1 MDAWEI
7 SGKKTMAVRIEFFS
21 VIVQVRAIEERFRG
35 GVAGFRDVCGDPPS
49 DGELVRMGAMNQ
61 YDLLEILHALERGGM
76 KGTCWRNGREHW
88 LDFCVV
94 DRCSGPTLPCEWIEV
109 DLEMGLVELKKD

>member
-1 MDAWEI
+1 M
-7 SGKKTMAVRIEFFS
+7 SVPIEFFS
-21 VIVQVRAIEERFRG
+21 VIVPVRAIEERFTG
-35 GVAGFRDVCGDPPS
+35 GMAGFKEACGEPPG

-61 YDLLEILHALERGGM
+61 IDLLEILHTLERGGM

-94 DRCSGPTLPCEWIEV
+94 DSCSGPTLPCEWIKV
-109 DLEMGLVELKKD
+109 DLEKGEVEWKRKC